1 MTRKIRFEN
10 IDEYISTRP
19 PAVRKILERIRRVI
33 RKAAPGAQETISYG
47 IPAFRLN
54 GILLYFAAF
63 KNHVGL
69 YPPIRGD
76 ARLQRA
82 IAPYAGEKG
91 NLKFRLEEP
100 IPYPLIERIA
110 KLRARQNRAKV
121 DGGPPRK
128 RGTGRS

>member
-1 MTRKIRFEN
+1 MTRKTRPEN
-10 IDEYISTRP
+10 IDEYISTRTP
-19 PAVRKILERIRRVI
+19 SVRKILERIRRVI

-47 IPAFRLN
+47 IPAFRLD

-82 IAPYAGEKG
+82 MAPYAGEKG
-91 NLKFRLEEP
+91 NLRFRLDEP
-100 IPYPLIERIA
+100 IPYALIERIA
-110 KLRARQNRAKV
+110 KLRARQNRAKANT
-121 DGGPPRK
+121 GLPRK
-128 RGTGRS
+128 RNTSRS